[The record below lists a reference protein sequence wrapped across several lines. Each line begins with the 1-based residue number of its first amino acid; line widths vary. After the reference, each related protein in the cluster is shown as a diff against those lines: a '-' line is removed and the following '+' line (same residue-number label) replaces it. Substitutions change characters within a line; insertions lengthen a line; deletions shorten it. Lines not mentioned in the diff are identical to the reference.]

1 MKGIEIYLSLGSN
14 LGDRQAN
21 LNDALDALE
30 GTFGGAHKR
39 ISKVYQTKPWGF
51 EAEQDFLNMVVRYDI
66 GVEDGFDAVEYGRS
80 LLKECKRIEAEMGRK
95 LSEPKFDECGRRI
108 YFSRTVDI
116 DILMIGKFRFS
127 VPDLTVPHEM
137 MFSRD
142 FVLIPL
148 MDVISDEMK
157 KEFDSEFKC
166 K

>member
-1 MKGIEIYLSLGSN
+1 
-14 LGDRQAN
+14 
-21 LNDALDALE
+21 
-30 GTFGGAHKR
+30 
-39 ISKVYQTKPWGF
+39 
-51 EAEQDFLNMVVRYDI
+51 
-66 GVEDGFDAVEYGRS
+66 
-80 LLKECKRIEAEMGRK
+80 MGRK

-108 YFSRTVDI
+108 YSSRTVDI

-127 VPDLTVPHEM
+127 VPDLIVPHEM
-137 MFSRD
+137 MFRRD